1 MKRYRA
7 ILLLIILSIGI
18 AACRA
23 PIRME
28 KDPFFESFYEKA
40 RLIMTEEE
48 MEIYVR
54 FRKR

>member
-1 MKRYRA
+1 
-7 ILLLIILSIGI
+7 LPILSIGI
-18 AACRA
+18 AACLA
-23 PIRME
+23 PIRVE
-28 KDPFFESFYEKA
+28 KDPFFEPFYEKA